1 LLITRTKRKNAERKA
16 RVMAETLK
24 VQPLISL
31 GHADLGTSV
40 NNGNRKGRDALTPTL
55 RALAFCLSVTALA
68 YRLPTV
74 RM

>member
-1 LLITRTKRKNAERKA
+1 MT
-16 RVMAETLK
+16 ETLK
-24 VQPLISL
+24 VQLLISL

-40 NNGNRKGRDALTPTL
+40 NSGNRKGRDALTPTL